1 MGGGGGSFF
10 SRSKDEYKKD
20 LDDIKQ
26 RTLDADYE
34 REVDDALRERLADS
48 NTRDVDRHNE
58 YLDGIKECIEADND
72 GIIELKFGGSV
83 KKYTYVDGLS
93 DVDVLVLVNKSE
105 LADKSPHEILDY
117 IAESLSRKLKNVE
130 NIRVGTL
137 AVTVT
142 YKDGTEIQLLPALK
156 HGDGYRIPSEK
167 GNDWSQVIRPDK
179 FASRLTEVNESC
191 SNKVVPTI
199 KLIKGI
205 NRQLPEDQQ
214 LSGYHIESLA
224 IEIFKSYPEDRPAKP
239 KEMLKYFFQMAP
251 EKVKQPIKDRTG
263 QSIHVDDYLGREN
276 SPQRLRSSYA
286 LSRISTKLKNADAA
300 RSVEEWESILGDK
313 Q

>member
-10 SRSKDEYKKD
+10 SRSREEYKKD
-20 LDDIKQ
+20 LEEIKK
-26 RTLDADYE
+26 RTLDADFE
-34 REVDDALRERLADS
+34 QKVDDAIKERLANY
-48 NTRDVDRHNE
+48 NTRDSDKHNE
-58 YLDGIKECIEADND
+58 YLDNIKECIEADND

-93 DVDVLVLVNKSE
+93 DVDILVLVDKSG
-105 LADKSPHEILDY
+105 LSDKSPHDVLDY
-117 IAESLSRKLKNVE
+117 IAESLEGKLKNVK

-156 HGDGYRIPSEK
+156 RGEGYKIPDAK
-167 GNDWSQVIRPDK
+167 GNEWSKVIRPDK

-191 SNKVVPTI
+191 SYKIVPTI

-224 IEIFKSYPEDRPAKP
+224 IEIFKSYPQDKPAKP
-239 KEMLKYFFQMAP
+239 KEMIKYFFQMAQ

-263 QSIHVDDYLGREN
+263 QSIHVDDNLGPDN
-276 SPQRLRSSYA
+276 SPQRFRSSYA
-286 LSRISTKLKNADAA
+286 LSRISTRLKNADAA
-300 RSVEEWESILGDK
+300 RSIEEWESILGE
-313 Q
+313 